1 MRKILFPVF
10 VLFIV
15 SIITPIIIQPSLA
28 AYDYISINNPFLQ
41 KIPVAIPLFQ
51 PLSNTGSEKELSR
64 EGNDLLS
71 DTLTFTGYFKMIDHD
86 AFLVNPDNVAIVA
99 PNINFFNWRSI
110 GAELLITGGI
120 VIEDEIV
127 KLELRLYDTFK
138 ERLLIGKRYTGRKE
152 DLRRI
157 IRKFAGDIIYTL
169 TGDLGVFNTSLAF
182 VSNGTGHKEIYT
194 CDFDGHGIKQITKT
208 KSISLSPAWSSDSKW
223 IAYTSYKQ
231 GNPDLYIHNI
241 YDKRGAVVNLK
252 GTNISPAWRPGKFE
266 FAATLSFA
274 GDQEIYLLT
283 GGGKI
288 IKRVTSSWGIDVSPS
303 WSPDG
308 NKFAFVSDRSG
319 NPQIY
324 ILDLETGKTR
334 RLTYEGRYNTSPS
347 WSPRGDRIAYVGSL
361 NGSIDIFTIGID
373 GSRLTK
379 LTSDSGNNESP
390 SWSPDGNLIV
400 FSSNREGKSRIYV
413 MTSFGTDQRRLLVM
427 PGEQTSPAWSNRIIG
442 Q

>member
-1 MRKILFPVF
+1 MRRTLYLFVVF
-10 VLFIV
+10 FIV
-15 SIITPIIIQPSLA
+15 TIITPFIVQPSFA
-28 AYDYISINNPFLQ
+28 AYEYISINNPFLQ

-51 PLSNTGSEKELSR
+51 SISNTGAEKSLSL

-71 DTLTFTGYFKMIDHD
+71 DALTFTGYFKMIDQG
-86 AFLVNPDNVAIVA
+86 AFLEDPDNVAIVV

-110 GAELLITGGI
+110 GAELIVTGGI
-120 VIEDEIV
+120 VIEDGIV

-157 IRKFAGDIIYTL
+157 IRKFAGDVIYTL
-169 TGDLGVFNTSLAF
+169 TGELGIFNTKLSF
-182 VSNGTGHKEIYT
+182 VSNGTGNKEIYT
-194 CDFDGHGIKQITKT
+194 CDFDGHGIKQITKAN
-208 KSISLSPAWSSDSKW
+208 SISLSPAWSSDSKW
-223 IAYTSYKQ
+223 LAYTSFKQ

-241 YDKRGAVVNLK
+241 YDKRGAVVKLK
-252 GTNISPAWRPGKFE
+252 GSSISPSWRPGKFE
-266 FAATLSFA
+266 FAATLSFT

-288 IKRVTSSWGIDVSPS
+288 IKRLTSSWGIDVSPS

-308 NKFAFVSDRSG
+308 NKIAFVSDRSG
-319 NPQIY
+319 KPQIY
-324 ILDLETGKTR
+324 IQDLETGKTR

-347 WSPRGDRIAYVGSL
+347 WSPRGDRIAYVGMSS
-361 NGSIDIFTIGID
+361 GSIDIYTIGTD
-373 GSRLTK
+373 GSQLTK
-379 LTSDSGNNESP
+379 LTSDSSSNESP

-400 FSSNREGKSRIYV
+400 FSSDREGKSRIYI
-413 MTSFGTDQRRLLVM
+413 MTSFGTDQRRLHVM